1 MSSLSSMTYADT
13 KITPM
18 HIKHFVLRFL
28 NFPKRG
34 ARKQRN
40 VEYPSSK
47 ILHWSTTLSIL
58 HFFTGY
64 DGLARLLLSKG
75 ASVDVIS
82 SKGTALHLAASS
94 WKSGIMKILLEHNA
108 DVMGYLMFLSA
119 QLLVYK
125 VLLSTTWLTFSF

>member
-1 MSSLSSMTYADT
+1 MSN
-13 KITPM
+13 IQ
-18 HIKHFVLRFL
+18 VLKFFTGVRPYL
-28 NFPKRG
+28 
-34 ARKQRN
+34 
-40 VEYPSSK
+40 YY
-47 ILHWSTTLSIL
+47 I
-58 HFFTGY
+58 FFTGY